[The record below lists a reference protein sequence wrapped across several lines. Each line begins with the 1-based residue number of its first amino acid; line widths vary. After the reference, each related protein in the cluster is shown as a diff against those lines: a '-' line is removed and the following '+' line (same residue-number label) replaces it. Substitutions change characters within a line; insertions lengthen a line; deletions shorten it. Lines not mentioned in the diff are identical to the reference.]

1 MRRYILFFLSSLLI
15 FFMGIFIFS
24 SCNDDDDDTVNTYS
38 GYVEYI
44 DPETVTLGIKVTE
57 QPEST
62 PTDMPHIKDVIHIN
76 KRDYENYSFEK
87 NQKITFSII
96 SAKSEI
102 TPALYDYSFWNCKIK
117 ILKIK

>member
-1 MRRYILFFLSSLLI
+1 MRRYILFFLSSLFI
-15 FFMGIFIFS
+15 SFMGIFIFS
-24 SCNDDDDDTVNTYS
+24 SCNDDDDDTANIYS
-38 GYVEYI
+38 GYIEYI

-57 QPEST
+57 QPGSI

-87 NQKITFSII
+87 KQKITFSII

-102 TPALYDYSFWNCKIK
+102 TPALYDFYFWNCKIK
-117 ILKIK
+117 ILKIE